1 MQAHQL
7 KLMSQTVNFIS
18 FLKQNSN
25 EIKGNLSILYNF
37 LITNSLVDL
46 SLMDSMWWDFPT
58 HSDIDESNA
67 GYKTASYEGI
77 EE

>member
-1 MQAHQL
+1 
-7 KLMSQTVNFIS
+7 MSQTVNFIS

-46 SLMDSMWWDFPT
+46 SQMDSMWWDFPT
-58 HSDIDESNA
+58 HSDIGESNA
-67 GYKTASYEGI
+67 KYKTASYEGI